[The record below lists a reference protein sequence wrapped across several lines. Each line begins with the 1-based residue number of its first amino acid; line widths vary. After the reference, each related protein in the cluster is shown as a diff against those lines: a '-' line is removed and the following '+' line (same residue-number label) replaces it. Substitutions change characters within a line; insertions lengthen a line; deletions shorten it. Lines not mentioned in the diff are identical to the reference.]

1 MESRGTKL
9 VKWRLAPVSCHL
21 FLTSESTT
29 DKLDIMILLVAE
41 DRRYIA
47 CCMYGIIS
55 ERYGWICLL
64 FQMKRRWRTQ
74 GSILRFS
81 SIQELHIKK
90 TLRTSWAAGNTDWR
104 PHHCLHSPTWE
115 LKEAK
120 KGGGTKWSPVTQFE
134 PSFSFR
140 KHPIIWAIKAGK
152 GERERDK
159 LSQDIPWKT
168 QKKAPAII
176 TSFITH
182 QAANAN
188 GGAYSPSWLSP
199 LSGGFPVIQFAAHQV
214 VPNACPH
221 PSKKKKKS
229 LSHSF

>member
-1 MESRGTKL
+1 
-9 VKWRLAPVSCHL
+9 
-21 FLTSESTT
+21 
-29 DKLDIMILLVAE
+29 MILLVAE

-64 FQMKRRWRTQ
+64 FQMKRRWRTLHRLYLYQ
-74 GSILRFS
+74 YPHKDRSSDSVPYKNCLSKRFFA
-81 SIQELHIKK
+81 L
-90 TLRTSWAAGNTDWR
+90 AAGNTDWR
-104 PHHCLHSPTWE
+104 PHHSLHSPTWE

-152 GERERDK
+152 GEREREK

-188 GGAYSPSWLSP
+188 GGVYSPSWLSP
-199 LSGGFPVIQFAAHQV
+199 VGRVSCESVIQFAAHQV
-214 VPNACPH
+214 VPNACLP
-221 PSKKKKKS
+221 PSKKNTCLTAS
-229 LSHSF
+229 RYRAELRTRT